1 MPWIKKNLML
11 VLGGLVGLVLLGG
24 SGYFLFSESSREADI
39 NAQLE
44 EKQNEWSRLNNLN
57 PFPEDRN
64 IKLVREE
71 AERMEQLALSLRGAL
86 KPLPAPEVTDTF
98 SLRLLIENTI
108 SELRSEAEAAGVE
121 LPDRY
126 AFTFQRLRD
135 HAGQFDSNAI
145 PRVAQQVAHISTLCR
160 VLFNAKVHAL
170 STIRRSP
177 VLREEGGTSDF
188 LTKGPVTNNWVIRAP
203 YDLSFRSFN
212 SELAEV
218 MRGLAALGPCVAVK
232 TLNVEPTSIRPSGG
246 MPMGV
251 PMMVPPGMI
260 PVSPGMA
267 PPQPGGGVGGMDP
280 ALAER
285 YGLGGRG
292 RGESGGMDA
301 ATRDRYGLG
310 GGRGRGGGMDPSM
323 RDRYGLGGG
332 AGGMDPALRDRY
344 GIGPS
349 APGTGMPPGFP
360 PMMAPPGGGR
370 TSGGAIEERPLL
382 VILQL
387 DFVTPRP
394 APDTARRTPARAP
407 AVRMPDGDEMG
418 AAE

>member
-24 SGYFLFSESSREADI
+24 SGFFLYSESSREADI

-44 EKQNEWSRLNNLN
+44 EKQNEWGRLNNLN

-64 IKLVREE
+64 IQLVREE
-71 AERMEQLALSLRGAL
+71 AERMEQLALSLRSTL
-86 KPLPAPEVTDTF
+86 HPLPAPEVTDTF

-108 SELRSEAEAAGVE
+108 SELRGEAEAAGVE

-145 PRVAQQVAHISTLCR
+145 PRIAQQVAHISTLCR

-170 STIRRSP
+170 STIRRSA

-218 MRGLAALGPCVAVK
+218 IRGLAALGPCIAIK
-232 TLNVEPTSIRPSGG
+232 TLNVEPTTIRPAGG
-246 MPMGV
+246 M
-251 PMMVPPGMI
+251 PMMVPPGMM
-260 PVSPGMA
+260 PVTPGMA
-267 PPQPGGGVGGMDP
+267 PPQPGGGIGGMDP

-285 YGLGGRG
+285 YGLGRG
-292 RGESGGMDA
+292 RGEGGGMDA
-301 ATRDRYGLG
+301 SMRDRYGIG

-323 RDRYGLGGG
+323 RDRYGIGGGGGG
-332 AGGMDPALRDRY
+332 AGGMDPALRERY
-344 GIGPS
+344 GIGPG
-349 APGTGMPPGFP
+349 APGAGMAPGMP

-370 TSGGAIEERPLL
+370 GPGGAIEERPLL

-394 APDTARRTPARAP
+394 APDTARRTPARAA
-407 AVRMPDGDEMG
+407 AVRMPDGDGMG
-418 AAE
+418 TAE